1 MKIAVIGLGK
11 LGLPL
16 ALLLSK
22 RDHDVLGIDTNKS
35 RITAIKDGVVENEP
49 GLSSLLKEVEQKK
62 FEVTNEFDAKI
73 TECDLIFIILPTP
86 SKSDHKFSS
95 ELIKKSILEIASR
108 KFKLKSIDIC
118 IVSTVNPGDSRELE
132 KYLSKNSANSD
143 TKFNLFYSPEFIAL
157 GTIIKNME
165 NPDSILL
172 GEHEVNSFGGDKII
186 KVLKTLALN
195 EPKICRMSLTSAE
208 ITKIAINSYVTTKI
222 SFANFIG
229 ELADKFEEADKFSI
243 LQSIGSDSRIG
254 EKYLRPGLGF
264 GGPCFP
270 RDNRAIAA
278 MAKEVGVSA
287 DIAIA
292 TDKVNI
298 RQPEIRA
305 NEVSEL
311 LNFEPNKNVLILGL
325 SYKSGSYVVEESQA
339 IMLANELNSR
349 GFKVSVFDPI
359 SIDFAIDKLDKNI
372 ETYKLGDGVEKFD
385 LIINAVASPDFENIT
400 STIPR
405 EKYLQL

>member
-35 RITAIKDGVVENEP
+35 RITSIEDGVVENEP
-49 GLSSLLKEVEQKK
+49 GLSALLKEVKRK
-62 FEVTNEFDAKI
+62 NFEVTNEFDAKI
-73 TECDLIFIILPTP
+73 TECDLIFLILPTP
-86 SKSDHKFSS
+86 SKNDHKFSS
-95 ELIKKSILEIASR
+95 ELVKKSILEIVST
-108 KFKLKSIDIC
+108 KFKSSLIDIC
-118 IVSTVNPGDSRELE
+118 IVSTVNPGDSREIE
-132 KYLSKNSANSD
+132 KYILKSSINSE
-143 TKFNLFYSPEFIAL
+143 TKFNLYYSPEFIAL

-172 GEHEVNSFGGDKII
+172 GEHEVNSVGGNKII

-208 ITKIAINSYVTTKI
+208 ITKIAINSFVTTKI

-229 ELADKFEEADKFSI
+229 ELADKFEDADKFSV
-243 LQSIGSDSRIG
+243 LQSVGADSRIG

-305 NEVSEL
+305 NEISERF
-311 LNFEPNKNVLILGL
+311 NFQPNKNILILGL

-349 GFKVSVFDPI
+349 GFEVSVYDPI
-359 SIDFAIDKLDKNI
+359 SIDFATDKLSENI
-372 ETYKLGDGVEKFD
+372 KHHKEGEGTEKFD
-385 LIINAVASPDFENIT
+385 LVIVAVTSPDFHSIT
-400 STIPR
+400 STISL
-405 EKYLQL
+405 EKIVEL

>member
-22 RDHDVLGIDTNKS
+22 RGHDVLGIDTNKS
-35 RITAIKDGVVENEP
+35 RINAIKDGIVENEP
-49 GLSSLLKEVEQKK
+49 GLSALLKEVEQKK
-62 FEVTNEFDAKI
+62 FEVTNDFGAKI
-73 TECDLIFIILPTP
+73 TECDLIFLILPTP

-95 ELIKKSILEIASR
+95 ELIKNSILEIVLK
-108 KFKLKSIDIC
+108 KFKSSLIDIC
-118 IVSTVNPGDSRELE
+118 IVSTVNPGDSREIE
-132 KYLSKNSANSD
+132 KYISKSSID
-143 TKFNLFYSPEFIAL
+143 SETIFNLYYSPEFIAL

-172 GEHEVNSFGGDKII
+172 GEHEVNSVGGDKII

-208 ITKIAINSYVTTKI
+208 ITKIAINSFVTTKI

-229 ELADKFEEADKFSI
+229 ELADKFEDADKFSV
-243 LQSIGSDSRIG
+243 LQSVGSDSRIG

-278 MAKEVGVSA
+278 MAQEVGVSA
-287 DIAIA
+287 DISIA

-305 NEVSEL
+305 NEISKYF
-311 LNFEPNKNVLILGL
+311 NFDSNKKILILGL

-349 GFKVSVFDPI
+349 GFEVSVYDPI
-359 SIDFAIDKLDKNI
+359 SIDFATDKLSKSI
-372 ETYKLGDGVEKFD
+372 KYYEKGESTEKFD
-385 LIINAVASPDFENIT
+385 LVIDAVTSPDFRDIT
-400 STIPR
+400 STIPL
-405 EKYLQL
+405 EKFLKL

>member
-35 RITAIKDGVVENEP
+35 RITSIEEGVVENEP
-49 GLSSLLKEVEQKK
+49 GLSALLKEVERKN
-62 FEVTNEFDAKI
+62 FEVTNKFDTKI
-73 TECDLIFIILPTP
+73 TECDLIFLILPTP
-86 SKSDHKFSS
+86 SKIDHKFSS
-95 ELIKKSILEIASR
+95 ELIKDSILEIVSM
-108 KFKLKSIDIC
+108 KFKTSLVDIC
-118 IVSTVNPGDSRELE
+118 IVSTVNPGDSREIE
-132 KYLSKNSANSD
+132 KIIAKSSAKSE
-143 TKFNLFYSPEFIAL
+143 TKFNLYYSPEFIAL

-172 GEHEVNSFGGDKII
+172 GEHKVNSIGGDKIVN
-186 KVLKTLALN
+186 VLKTLALN

-229 ELADKFEEADKFSI
+229 ELADKFQEADKFSI

-305 NEVSEL
+305 NEISERF
-311 LNFEPNKNVLILGL
+311 NFQPNKNILLLGL

-349 GFKVSVFDPI
+349 GFKISVFDPI

-372 ETYKLGDGVEKFD
+372 ETYKIDEGVEKFD
-385 LIINAVASPDFENIT
+385 LIINAVASTDFESIT
-400 STIPR
+400 SLIPQ
-405 EKYLQL
+405 EKYLRL